1 MTTNPCRPN
10 LLSRSRISV
19 FLTMGLVALAVA
31 QADATPQF
39 ARKYQKDCSFCH
51 LAPPILN
58 ARGEAFVARG
68 YRLDDPMTPIPSHR
82 TVPLAIW
89 SSADYEY
96 RSNSTTN
103 RAFPSRVELIS
114 AGPIGKTRASY
125 FAEWRLVSQQIASG
139 NTLLNRSGRFEDLFV
154 TAPIAATGVSVTV
167 GQFRSI
173 SQVDVS
179 RRLSIAEPQ
188 VFNASLPGAIAG
200 SSRLTGL
207 RAFSPSGRQPAI
219 RVMWQQRIEDRP
231 ADGWYAGG
239 AVLFP
244 GELTI
249 PFTNA
254 ASFEV
259 EGRPKGAVIESFRRS
274 GVSSFGGHAFFGDAR
289 RLAMAVAMFDVGSRL
304 IVTTAGGVETIG
316 ETTESRVGLQGEVF
330 LNRLLAIAGRIEDRT
345 GDGRRVAGVLTA
357 NVHLPFAQP
366 WFRQALRL
374 QVEQRIQTGD
384 YRTLISLSQVF

>member
-1 MTTNPCRPN
+1 MTHTASRPN
-10 LLSRSRISV
+10 TFTRRGMSALVTL
-19 FLTMGLVALAVA
+19 GLVAFAVA
-31 QADATPQF
+31 RVEATPQF

-68 YRLDDPMTPIPSHR
+68 YRLDDPMTPVPSHK
-82 TVPLAIW
+82 TIPLAIW

-114 AGPIGKTRASY
+114 AGPIGSSRASY

-154 TAPIAATGVSVTV
+154 TTPLAATGVSVTV
-167 GQFRSI
+167 GQFRAI

-188 VFNASLPGAIAG
+188 VFNASLPGTTA
-200 SSRLTGL
+200 SSPRLTGL
-207 RAFSPSGRQPAI
+207 RSFSPSGRQPAI

-231 ADGWYAGG
+231 SDGWYAGG

-249 PFTNA
+249 PFTDA

-259 EGRPKGAVIESFRRS
+259 EGRPKGAIIESFRKS
-274 GVSSFGGHAFFGDAR
+274 GVSSFGGHAFLGDDR
-289 RLAMAVAMFDVGSRL
+289 RLVMAVAMFDVGPRL
-304 IVTTAGGVETIG
+304 IVTTAAGVETIAD
-316 ETTESRVGLQGEVF
+316 TTESRMSLQGEVF

-345 GDGRRVAGVLTA
+345 GAGRRVAGVVTA

-384 YRTLISLSQVF
+384 YRTLISLSHVF